1 MANFISNSL
10 NGLISAGILAGTN
23 GKLGHAGWR
32 WLFWID
38 GAMSESKCACVCPSL
53 PSCIACPVT
62 DQK

>member
-38 GAMSESKCACVCPSL
+38 GAMSE
-53 PSCIACPVT
+53 
-62 DQK
+62 